1 MEKQWD
7 LVRYHWEEDENGMPF
22 MVIEDI
28 VETMDDIP
36 NVAELLCWVTNYV
49 NEHEPHAKDFRWCNG
64 TGDED
69 GWEYYQSGYDSRM
82 TPVYSAFPT
91 SERGLLFKEE

>member
-22 MVIEDI
+22 MVVEAI

-49 NEHEPHAKDFRWCNG
+49 NKHEPLAKDFRWCNG

-69 GWEYYQSGYDSRM
+69 GWEYYQHGYDSRM

-91 SERGLLFKEE
+91 SERGLLFKKE